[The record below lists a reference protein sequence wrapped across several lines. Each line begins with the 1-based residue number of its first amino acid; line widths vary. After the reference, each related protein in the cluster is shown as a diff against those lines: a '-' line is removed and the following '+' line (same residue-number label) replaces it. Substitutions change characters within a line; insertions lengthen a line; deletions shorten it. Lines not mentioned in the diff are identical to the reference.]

1 MVRLF
6 GDRKCEV
13 GCSTAQIREMVWGF
27 LALCVSLSFPV
38 ASIERHKEPTS
49 HLGSLS
55 VARDLTAIEVGKKV
69 YKKSQNMTRPNV
81 EIWGYIGWQ
90 GRHGKINS
98 IIKKMAFPSSPPT
111 WELRT
116 LPSCP
121 QGFPVLGRGGWV
133 RWGAGP
139 GCWRSPS
146 FVLWPGSAWEG
157 GRGLGWGC
165 SFLLSL
171 LGPWGHPGGLS
182 CEVLEVAVE
191 LFPVN
196 GQHPPTQRRER

>member
-13 GCSTAQIREMVWGF
+13 GCSRAQIREMVWGF
-27 LALCVSLSFPV
+27 LALCVSLTFPV

-49 HLGSLS
+49 LLGSLS

-98 IIKKMAFPSSPPT
+98 IIKKMAFPSSPPNCPHPT
-111 WELRT
+111 RPPPPPPTYSL
-116 LPSCP
+116 SCP
-121 QGFPVLGRGGWV
+121 LLQLDPK
-133 RWGAGP
+133 P
-139 GCWRSPS
+139 KQNSPQA
-146 FVLWPGSAWEG
+146 SAWI
-157 GRGLGWGC
+157 
-165 SFLLSL
+165 SSL
-171 LGPWGHPGGLS
+171 
-182 CEVLEVAVE
+182 
-191 LFPVN
+191 
-196 GQHPPTQRRER
+196 